1 MNRSIFSIAFICT
14 LACLLSA
21 CRSTELPSLE
31 PYDIPQDWQIT
42 VDTQTIWP
50 AVDWWGAFE
59 TQELRDIIADVQAT
73 NTTLLN
79 NERNLR
85 TAQILLTQAG
95 FNLYPTAVLTTA
107 GALSYQGVEVSED
120 DYFDSTNESYSL
132 GGALVYADILSKR
145 DRYDAALAQYDAS
158 VARAADT
165 ALNTL
170 TFAASTYF
178 RVLLARDQIATAQQ
192 NLENAIVISDI
203 LQARFEAGVINEVDA
218 LQQEIAVEQQRNSV
232 RNFVQ
237 TELAARAS
245 LAILLNRSVRD
256 FEIRE
261 ETLET
266 IIVPRVMPGVP
277 AELLV
282 RRPDLV
288 QAEANLRSQR
298 ANVDLARIAF
308 LPNISLTASADARS
322 EDLRELV
329 ESPEIIVNGLA
340 NIAFTI
346 LDNGTRSRSL
356 ELTRLE
362 LDSQFSEYRTAV
374 IRAFNEID
382 VALSNIELLKAL
394 AKVALD
400 DRAKAEESFRIAEVR
415 YREGVTEYQSVLN
428 AQTALYR
435 ARPRYLDNKLAR
447 LNAIIA
453 LYRSLGGGWVAPQT
467 S

>member
-1 MNRSIFSIAFICT
+1 
-14 LACLLSA
+14 
-21 CRSTELPSLE
+21 
-31 PYDIPQDWQIT
+31 
-42 VDTQTIWP
+42 
-50 AVDWWGAFE
+50 
-59 TQELRDIIADVQAT
+59 
-73 NTTLLN
+73 
-79 NERNLR
+79 
-85 TAQILLTQAG
+85 
-95 FNLYPTAVLTTA
+95 
-107 GALSYQGVEVSED
+107 VEVSED
-120 DYFDSTNESYSL
+120 DHFDSTNESYSL

-145 DRYDAALAQYDAS
+145 DRQDAALAQYDAS

-192 NLENAIVISDI
+192 NLENAIVISNI

-256 FEIRE
+256 FKIRE

-329 ESPEIIVNGLA
+329 ESPDIIVNGLA

-435 ARPRYLDNKLAR
+435 ARTRYLDNKLAR

-453 LYRSLGGGWVAPQT
+453 LYRSLGGGWVAPPT